1 MLSEMVRETIHE
13 VGNAHLLAKGPW
25 ALGGRD
31 HFWANPDADAGRTR
45 SESRGEGAGKPS
57 DGGVHV
63 GEHLSIV
70 ALREGLFLEGRG
82 QNRIREI
89 RLSGIAG
96 GPAET

>member
-1 MLSEMVRETIHE
+1 MLSEMVRENIWM
-13 VGNAHLLAKGPW
+13 VGNTHFLAKGPW

-31 HFWANPDADAGRTR
+31 HFWANSDADAGVAR
-45 SESRGEGAGKPS
+45 SESRGEGVGKPN
-57 DGGVHV
+57 DGGVYV

-70 ALREGLFLEGRG
+70 AFREGLLLKGRG
-82 QNRIREI
+82 QNRTRES

>member
-45 SESRGEGAGKPS
+45 SESRGEGQVNRTMAGCMWAS
-57 DGGVHV
+57 
-63 GEHLSIV
+63 
-70 ALREGLFLEGRG
+70 
-82 QNRIREI
+82 
-89 RLSGIAG
+89 
-96 GPAET
+96 T